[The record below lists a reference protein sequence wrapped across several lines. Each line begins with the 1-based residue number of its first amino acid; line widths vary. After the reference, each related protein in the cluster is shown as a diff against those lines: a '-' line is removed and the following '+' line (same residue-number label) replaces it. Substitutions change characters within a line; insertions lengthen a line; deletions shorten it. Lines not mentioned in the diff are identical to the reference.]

1 MPNRAPNTNAL
12 AGAAGVN
19 NVLEVGLDEKGAL
32 AEVEAIG
39 QFDDPLVILRSTD
52 FCDGALINHPAGGRV
67 GPTDPADIPVPG
79 DRATH
84 GTGHGPISG
93 ADPKV
98 IADTVA
104 TPIEQEVNGVQDM
117 LYMSSQSTGDGT
129 MTLDVTRSQKF
140 RESILPATR
149 LGFLTKQRSE
159 SFFVIY

>member
-1 MPNRAPNTNAL
+1 MLSLIILL
-12 AGAAGVN
+12 AG
-19 NVLEVGLDEKGAL
+19 GLAL
-32 AEVEAIG
+32 LTLPIS
-39 QFDDPLVILRSTD
+39 Q
-52 FCDGALINHPAGGRV
+52 
-67 GPTDPADIPVPG
+67 VPG

>member
-1 MPNRAPNTNAL
+1 VLSLIILL
-12 AGAAGVN
+12 AG
-19 NVLEVGLDEKGAL
+19 GLAL
-32 AEVEAIG
+32 
-39 QFDDPLVILRSTD
+39 LTL
-52 FCDGALINHPAGGRV
+52 
-67 GPTDPADIPVPG
+67 
-79 DRATH
+79 
-84 GTGHGPISG
+84 PISQYPEIVPPTVQVTARYQG